1 MLVSYIVFVK
11 SLLPM
16 LLIEFVGKENTP
28 AILGDGQWSGQ
39 IVWATV
45 YLIFVLFPLALSRK
59 AGSLEYF
66 SFLGFFATIYLV
78 TVIVVLFF
86 ADRSLVP
93 DMGENIKEAK
103 YFHVTYNGMINALPF
118 VIFALMYQPSIPMVY
133 RELKVRTYPNMNK
146 VVIIVTSVAV
156 VIYII
161 DSSFGYLCLVNEP
174 EGLNDLIEGKNILE
188 VDLGNMAF
196 TIAVCF
202 LLFPVIAIAP
212 FLVLLAKDDM
222 ERIIFKDKIMSKKQ
236 NLLITI

>member
-1 MLVSYIVFVK
+1 VSYIVFVK
-11 SLLPM
+11 SLLPQ
-16 LLIEFVGKENTP
+16 LLIKFVGEENTP
-28 AILGDGQWSGQ
+28 TMLGDGQWSGQ
-39 IVWATV
+39 IFWATI

-103 YFHVTYNGMINALPF
+103 YFHVTYDGMINSIPF

-133 RELKVRTYPNMNK
+133 RELKVRTYSNMNK
-146 VVIIVTSVAV
+146 VVIIVTVVAV

-161 DSSFGYLCLVNEP
+161 ASTFGYLDLVSEP
-174 EGLNDLIEGKNILE
+174 EGLNDLLEGKNILE
-188 VDLGNMAF
+188 VDFGNLAF

-212 FLVLLAKDDM
+212 FLVLLAKDDT
-222 ERIIFKDKIMSKKQ
+222 ERIIFKDNSMSKKQ
-236 NLLITI
+236 NVIITI